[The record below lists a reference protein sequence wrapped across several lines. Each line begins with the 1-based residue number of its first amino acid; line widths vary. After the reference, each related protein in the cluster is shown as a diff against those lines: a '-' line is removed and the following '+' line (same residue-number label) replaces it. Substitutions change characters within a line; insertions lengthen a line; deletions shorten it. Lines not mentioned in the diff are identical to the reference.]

1 MKRRTSPPQT
11 LANRQFSKIISR
23 LANGKV
29 YIYTLANC
37 QVGDF
42 TFCCTLKLFSN
53 AIDLPSM
60 LSYIYYHLNKMINY
74 ERAT

>member
-1 MKRRTSPPQT
+1 MCKYSKFETPHKTRPAP
-11 LANRQFSKIISR
+11 ANWQFSKIISR

-42 TFCCTLKLFSN
+42 TILTFKKVIFILTQFDRTRLLF
-53 AIDLPSM
+53 LQ
-60 LSYIYYHLNKMINY
+60 L
-74 ERAT
+74 